1 MAEIKL
7 ESVTVRDKGKIVLD
21 NVSLTIES
29 GEYIALLGP
38 TGSGPSHLLEV
49 IAGLLPVDSG
59 EVYINNKNVTLTPPE
74 DRKIGFVFE
83 QFNLFPHLSVLDNL
97 LYGPR
102 MRDEDLEAKTRI
114 AREIIGMVRL
124 EGRENALTR
133 ELSGGMQ
140 QRVGVARAITAG
152 AEILLLDQPYRAL
165 DAKIREEMRS
175 EIRDLVKELGLTALH
190 ATHEKEE
197 AMITADRIA
206 VFSDGK
212 LLQIDAP
219 QEIFSNPT
227 SNFVAQ
233 FLANSNQYTGDL
245 VDNKLRVDGIEFTLE
260 DPNPELK
267 QILIREQDVSM
278 SIEKI
283 EGTNVFDGKIVKTRL
298 LGEFVRFTIHIGST
312 TIICRELLS
321 QHHKNFRQL
330 QDQNI
335 WVKIL
340 PADIIQLD

>member
-29 GEYIALLGP
+29 GEYVALLGP

-59 EVYINNKNVTLTPPE
+59 TVYINNKDVTLMPPE

-102 MRDEDLEAKTRI
+102 MRDEDLEVKTRI

-124 EGRENALTR
+124 DGRENALTK

-219 QEIFSNPT
+219 QEIFNNPT

-233 FLANSNQYTGDL
+233 FLANSNQYTGQF
-245 VDNKLRVDGIEFTLE
+245 VDGIFQADGIQFQLE
-260 DPNPELK
+260 KSNPDLR
-267 QILIREQDVSM
+267 QILIREQDI
-278 SIEKI
+278 SISIKPLEGVNVF
-283 EGTNVFDGKIVKTRL
+283 EGTIVKTRL
-298 LGEFVRFTIHIGST
+298 LGEFIRFTIQISSIT
-312 TIICRELLS
+312 MVCRELLS
-321 QHHKNFRQL
+321 LNHKNFREML
-330 QDQNI
+330 NRPI
-335 WVKIL
+335 WIKIQ
-340 PADIIQLD
+340 PQDIIQLE